1 MTSYQHLYNIIM
13 SRPLTDDTYSER
25 AYSVLHA
32 AYPQANLA
40 QINEAAT
47 TDWCNSLSDDQN
59 INNCKDLAI

>member
-13 SRPLTDDTYSER
+13 SRPLTDDT
-25 AYSVLHA
+25 YSVLHA

-47 TDWCNSLSDDQN
+47 TDWCNSLSDEQN
-59 INNCKDLAI
+59 INNCKYLAI

>member
-47 TDWCNSLSDDQN
+47 SNLKRYNYEKEIHIPLPYDR
-59 INNCKDLAI
+59 

>member
-40 QINEAAT
+40 QINVSIHAPT
-47 TDWCNSLSDDQN
+47 
-59 INNCKDLAI
+59 

>member
-40 QINEAAT
+40 QINEAVG
-47 TDWCNSLSDDQN
+47 QR
-59 INNCKDLAI
+59 IGAIRCPTSRI

>member
-32 AYPQANLA
+32 AYPQTNLA

-47 TDWCNSLSDDQN
+47 TDWCNSLSDEQN
-59 INNCKDLAI
+59 INNCKYLAM

>member
-32 AYPQANLA
+32 AYPHANLA

-47 TDWCNSLSDDQN
+47 TDWCNSLSDEQN
-59 INNCKDLAI
+59 INNCKYLAI